1 MSQLMKVKIM
11 NEKQPVKIKAT
22 SNFPPVN
29 VGGTT
34 DHSKLENLDYAHSG
48 HTGFVKAEAGKTLST
63 NDFTN
68 EDKAKLV
75 SLENYTLPI
84 ASAETLGGVKIGE
97 NLNIDEN
104 GVLSASGGDSGLYW
118 EWEDTSE
125 KSIAL
130 FQKVY
135 DDMKNNK
142 KFNIITTVQWA
153 YYKYVYVST
162 SCEFYQTTT
171 NNGYLKVKFADVGRG
186 LSSGSK
192 ASYTSLC
199 TKYVMITITNGIA
212 TAIDVDS
219 TLNTN
224 ILNKYDYNYHFGGLS
239 ADNTEAYTPTKDYH
253 PATKKYVDD
262 KLTTITG
269 YDATK
274 TQTLKNINGV
284 LTWQTDGE

>member
-1 MSQLMKVKIM
+1 MSQPMKVKIM
-11 NEKQPVKIKAT
+11 NEKQLIKIKAT
-22 SNFPPVN
+22 SNFPTVN

-34 DHSKLENLDYAHSG
+34 DHSKLKNLDYAHSG
-48 HTGFVKAEAGKTLST
+48 HTGFVEAEAGKTLST

-68 EDKAKLV
+68 EDKEKLV

-104 GVLSASGGDSGLYW
+104 GVLSASVGGKSLYFNRNDYSK
-118 EWEDTSE
+118 ETIE
-125 KSIAL
+125 K
-130 FQKVY
+130 FQTVY
-135 DDMKNNK
+135 NNFLENGTLLDLQLLNSDKNNGSVYK
-142 KFNIITTVQWA
+142 LVDIYQWTKTIMRWRFVCSQADFNERTTMNTIVLSVNMSNNIIT
-153 YYKYVYVST
+153 SI
-162 SCEFYQTTT
+162 T
-171 NNGYLKVKFADVGRG
+171 NNTYIYGNGAIL
-186 LSSGSK
+186 LS
-192 ASYTSLC
+192 
-199 TKYVMITITNGIA
+199 M
-212 TAIDVDS
+212 
-219 TLNTN
+219 
-224 ILNKYDYNYHFGGLS
+224 YNRY
-239 ADNTEAYTPTKDYH
+239 NYTPTNDYN